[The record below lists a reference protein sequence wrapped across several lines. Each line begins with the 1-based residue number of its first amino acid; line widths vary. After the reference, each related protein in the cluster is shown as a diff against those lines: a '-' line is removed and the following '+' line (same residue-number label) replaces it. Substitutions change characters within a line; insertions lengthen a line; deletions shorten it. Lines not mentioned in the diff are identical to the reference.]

1 MAIRTR
7 LFCSSA
13 ALMISTGAY
22 AADAIVA
29 AEPEP
34 MEYVRVCDAFGK
46 GYFYIPGTETCLK
59 IGGYVR
65 FDSNYGESPY
75 SGESNGWDAFTRGT
89 ITLDARSDT
98 EYGTLRSFIELR
110 SDVNNITDTNTYL
123 NGAYI
128 EIAGFRAGYA
138 DSRYDTWLNSAGNI
152 INDDVIDYTGD
163 RTNQVSYVYG
173 GDVGFSALIGLE
185 EGAGSYDTGFAP
197 VPSVSYH
204 GDDFPHVIGGLRYYQ
219 EEGMGIA
226 MIGGYDTNA
235 EAFGGK
241 LRVDV
246 KFNDI
251 FSVFLM
257 GGYQSDW
264 DNDNGPGGTRR
275 LNYYGPWL
283 GDWAA
288 WGGFSAKL
296 SEKAS
301 LNGQAAYEEDGT
313 FAAALNVEYMVTEM
327 LKVQP
332 EINYTEFG
340 GERGN
345 GSAIG
350 GTVRLQRNF

>member
-1 MAIRTR
+1 MAIRT
-7 LFCSSA
+7 LLLCSSA
-13 ALMISTGAY
+13 ALMVSTGAR

-46 GYFYIPGTETCLK
+46 GFFYIPGTETCLK

-89 ITLDARSDT
+89 ITLDAKSDT

-110 SDVNNITDTNTYL
+110 SDANNITDTKTYL
-123 NGAYI
+123 NAAFI
-128 EIAGFRAGYA
+128 ELGGFRAGYG
-138 DSRYDTWLNSAGNI
+138 DSHYDTWLNSAGDI

-163 RTNQVSYVYG
+163 RTNQISYMYG
-173 GDVGFSALIGLE
+173 GDVGFSALIGLD
-185 EGAGSYDTGFAP
+185 EGGGSYDTGFAP

-204 GDDFPHVIGGLRYYQ
+204 GDDFPHVTGGLRYYAK
-219 EEGMGIA
+219 EGTGIA
-226 MIGGYDTNA
+226 FIGGYDTNA

-241 LRVDV
+241 IRVDV
-246 KFNDI
+246 AFNDV
-251 FSVFLM
+251 FSVWAM

-264 DNDNGPGGTRR
+264 DNNDGPGGTRR

-288 WGGFSAKL
+288 WGGMAIKVN
-296 SEKAS
+296 EKTS
-301 LNGQAAYEEDGT
+301 LNAQAAYEDDGT
-313 FAAALNVEYMVTEM
+313 FAAALNVDYAVVEG
-327 LKVQP
+327 LKFQP
-332 EINYTEFG
+332 EINYTEFDG
-340 GERGN
+340 LRGH
-345 GSAIG
+345 GSAVG
-350 GTVRLQRNF
+350 GTIRLQRNF

>member
-1 MAIRTR
+1 MTIKTL
-7 LFCSSA
+7 LFSSCA
-13 ALMISTGAY
+13 ALVISTGAH

-46 GYFYIPGTETCLK
+46 GFFYIPGTETCLK

-65 FDSNYGESPY
+65 FDSNVGENPY
-75 SGESNGWDAFTRGT
+75 SGESQGWDAFTRGT
-89 ITLDARSDT
+89 IVLDARSET
-98 EYGTLRSFIELR
+98 EYGALRSFIELR
-110 SDVNNITDTNTYL
+110 SDVDGIDETTPYL
-123 NGAYI
+123 NAAYI

-163 RTNQVSYVYG
+163 RTNQASYVYG
-173 GDVGFSALIGLE
+173 EDVGFSALAGFE
-185 EGAGSYDTGFAP
+185 EGDGSYDTGFAP
-197 VPSVSYH
+197 APTRTFKS
-204 GDDFPHVIGGLRYYQ
+204 DNFPHVIGGLRYYA
-219 EEGMGIA
+219 EDGTGIA
-226 MIGGYDTNA
+226 FIGGYDTRA

-246 KFNDI
+246 KLNDI

-264 DNDNGPGGTRR
+264 DNDDGPGGTRQR
-275 LNYYGPWL
+275 NYYGPWL

-296 SEKAS
+296 NEKAS
-301 LNGQAAYEEDGT
+301 LNGQAAYEDDGT
-313 FAAALNVEYMVTEM
+313 FAAALNVDYMLTEG

-332 EINYTEFG
+332 EINYTEFD
-340 GERGN
+340 GERGT

-350 GTVRLQRNF
+350 GTIRFQRDF